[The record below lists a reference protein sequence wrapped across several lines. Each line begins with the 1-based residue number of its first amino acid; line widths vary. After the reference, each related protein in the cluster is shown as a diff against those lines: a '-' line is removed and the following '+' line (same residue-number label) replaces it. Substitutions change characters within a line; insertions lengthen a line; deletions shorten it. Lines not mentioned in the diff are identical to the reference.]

1 MIDKGVGKYNCSVS
15 KQKEWEAKKERGI
28 LATRQDF
35 TVTVGMGEKWEG
47 GRLRRMLAAVLVLRQ
62 QNHLQ
67 KELERMKGLTPEQV
81 SPVGRAYPGKGKAPG
96 ERFLFQGPMN
106 QLWITA
112 KQ

>member
-67 KELERMKGLTPEQV
+67 KELERMKGLTPESGV
-81 SPVGRAYPGKGKAPG
+81 TRKGVRTLGKERLRGSVFFSRA
-96 ERFLFQGPMN
+96 R
-106 QLWITA
+106 
-112 KQ
+112 